1 MREAPLYERAIVNRK
16 SRMESKLQTYRPF
29 ALSLLRVIAALVLF
43 SYGMQKIIGFPVAD
57 KVPPAYSLSWT
68 AGLFELI
75 LGFALLVGFCSRASA
90 FVLSGLMAFAY
101 FIAHFPEDFFPAQNG
116 GVAAILFCFIFLY
129 LAISGP
135 GPLSLD
141 AWCRGR

>member
-1 MREAPLYERAIVNRK
+1 
-16 SRMESKLQTYRPF
+16 MEKYRPYG
-29 ALSLLRVIAALVLF
+29 LSLLRIVAALVLF
-43 SYGMQKIIGFPVAD
+43 SYGTQKILGFPVAD

-68 AGLFELI
+68 AGLLELI
-75 LGFALLVGFCSRASA
+75 LGFALLVGFYGRASA

-101 FIAHFPEDFFPAQNG
+101 FIAHFPRGFYPAQNG

-129 LAISGP
+129 LALAGP

-141 AWCRGR
+141 AWRRGR

>member
-1 MREAPLYERAIVNRK
+1 MER
-16 SRMESKLQTYRPF
+16 YRPYG
-29 ALSLLRVIAALVLF
+29 LSLLRIVAALVLF
-43 SYGMQKIIGFPVAD
+43 SYGTQKILGFPVAD
-57 KVPPAYSLSWT
+57 KVPPAYSLPWT

-75 LGFALLVGFCSRASA
+75 LGFALLIGFYSRASA

-101 FIAHFPEDFFPAQNG
+101 FIAHFPRGFYPAQNG
-116 GVAAILFCFIFLY
+116 GVAAILFCFIFFY

-141 AWCRGR
+141 AWRRGR

>member
-1 MREAPLYERAIVNRK
+1 
-16 SRMESKLQTYRPF
+16 METKLQKYRPYV
-29 ALSLLRVIAALVLF
+29 LSLLRVTAALVLV
-43 SYGMQKIIGFPVAD
+43 SYGTQKILGFPAAD

-75 LGFALLVGFCSRASA
+75 LGFALLVGFYSRASA

-101 FIAHFPEDFFPAQNG
+101 FISHYPRGFYPAQNG

-129 LAISGP
+129 LAVSGP
-135 GPLSLD
+135 GPFSID
-141 AWCRGR
+141 SWKRVRR

>member
-1 MREAPLYERAIVNRK
+1 
-16 SRMESKLQTYRPF
+16 MEKFRPYG
-29 ALSLLRVIAALVLF
+29 LSLLRIVAALVLF
-43 SYGMQKIIGFPVAD
+43 SYGTQKILGFPVAD

-68 AGLFELI
+68 AGLLELI
-75 LGFALLVGFCSRASA
+75 LGFALLVGFYSRASA

-101 FIAHFPEDFFPAQNG
+101 FIAHFPKGFYPAQNG

-129 LAISGP
+129 LALAGP

-141 AWCRGR
+141 AWRRGR

>member
-1 MREAPLYERAIVNRK
+1 
-16 SRMESKLQTYRPF
+16 MEKYRPYG
-29 ALSLLRVIAALVLF
+29 LSLLRIVAALVLF
-43 SYGMQKIIGFPVAD
+43 SYGTQKILGFPVGD

-75 LGFALLVGFCSRASA
+75 LGFALLVGFYSRASA

-101 FIAHFPEDFFPAQNG
+101 FIAHFPRGFYPAQNG

-129 LAISGP
+129 LAIAGP

-141 AWCRGR
+141 AWRRGR

>member
-1 MREAPLYERAIVNRK
+1 
-16 SRMESKLQTYRPF
+16 MEKYRPYG
-29 ALSLLRVIAALVLF
+29 LSLLRIVAALVLF
-43 SYGMQKIIGFPVAD
+43 SYGTQKILGFPAAD

-68 AGLFELI
+68 AGLLELI
-75 LGFALLVGFCSRASA
+75 LGFALLVGFYSRASA

-101 FIAHFPEDFFPAQNG
+101 FIAHFPKGFYPAQNG

-129 LAISGP
+129 LALAGP

-141 AWCRGR
+141 AWRRNR